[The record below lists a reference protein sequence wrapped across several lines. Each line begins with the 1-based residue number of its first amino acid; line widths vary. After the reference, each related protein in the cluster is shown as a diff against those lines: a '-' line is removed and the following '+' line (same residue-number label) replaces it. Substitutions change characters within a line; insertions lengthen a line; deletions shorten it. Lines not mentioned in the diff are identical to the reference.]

1 MSVHTE
7 ILLSVRR
14 VLKFYDSLKKEVC
27 QTYGLTPV
35 EVDILAFLHNNPQRD
50 TASDIVELR
59 LLPKGNVSQGVE
71 ALIRKGLLTRRQDPQ
86 DRRRIHL
93 ALTPQAQT
101 ITPALEEMS
110 RRFYSR
116 LLDGVDEPSR
126 RVYWETSRKMAQ
138 NAWEG
143 LNETWISN

>member
-27 QTYGLTPV
+27 QTHGLTSV
-35 EVDILAFLHNNPQRD
+35 EVDILSFLHNNPQRD

-71 ALIRKGLLTRRQDPQ
+71 ALIQKGLLTRRQDRQ

-93 ALTPQAQT
+93 ALTPRADP
-101 ITPALEEMS
+101 IIPALEEMS

-138 NAWEG
+138 NALEG
-143 LNETWISN
+143 LNEVWSSN

>member
-27 QTYGLTPV
+27 QSHGLTPV
-35 EVDILAFLHNNPQRD
+35 EVDILAFLHNHPQRD

-71 ALIRKGLLTRRQDPQ
+71 TLIQKGLLTRRQDRQ

-93 ALTPQAQT
+93 TLTDKARA
-101 ITPALEEMS
+101 ITPALEEMR

-116 LLDGVDEPSR
+116 LLAGLDEPSR
-126 RVYWETSRKMAQ
+126 RAYWEMSQKIAQ
-138 NAWEG
+138 NALEG
-143 LNETWISN
+143 LNESWNSN